1 MAYAL
6 QTFWSREGHGDDSA
20 TLMISGEGKVHEE
33 ARAYWP
39 TGMKIPVL
47 NHGELEDFLGPK
59 EEATMIDI
67 CKDETEQYSIFLRN
81 QLDFEGWRRN
91 QGRIQ

>member
-1 MAYAL
+1 
-6 QTFWSREGHGDDSA
+6 
-20 TLMISGEGKVHEE
+20 
-33 ARAYWP
+33 
-39 TGMKIPVL
+39 
-47 NHGELEDFLGPK
+47 
-59 EEATMIDI
+59 MIDI